1 MHLDAVKCDNYILLM
16 IYFVKLVKL
25 FPLPLKSRRFFAICF
40 VVMVAT
46 FYQNTTVKEKKTFD

>member
-16 IYFVKLVKL
+16 IYFLKLVKL

-46 FYQNTTVKEKKTFD
+46 FYQNTTVKEKNL